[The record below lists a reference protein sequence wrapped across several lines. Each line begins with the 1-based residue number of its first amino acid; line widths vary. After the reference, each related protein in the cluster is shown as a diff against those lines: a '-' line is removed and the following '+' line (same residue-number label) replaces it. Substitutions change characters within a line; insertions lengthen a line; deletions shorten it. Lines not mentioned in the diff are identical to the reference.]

1 MIRRNSTHW
10 FQSWRLSWSSQIHSV
25 FLDTGVGYTV
35 GAVSCIPMEPIVR
48 VRNLTKRF
56 RVVQKPPGALGAFR
70 SLFRRRYRDIAA
82 VDGVTFEILPG
93 ERVGFLG
100 PNGAGKTTTLK
111 MLSGILYPTAGEAA
125 VLGFNPTDRRKEML
139 RRLALVMGNK
149 MQLWWDLPAWDGF
162 LVLKEVYDV
171 PDTEFRRR
179 VDGLIEALDLSERVN
194 TQVRRLSLGERMKCE
209 LVAALLHD
217 PSLVFLDEP
226 TLGLDVISQKR
237 IREFLREYNEQ
248 SGATL
253 LLTSHYMQDVAE
265 VCDRV
270 IVIDHGRIAFDG
282 SLGEL
287 VRQFSTTKVLKLV
300 LNHPVQEPDLRS
312 YGNVL
317 SCTEYQAILE
327 VERTQITSVAA
338 RILAEQPVEDLTVE
352 ELGIDEIIRRLFAQG
367 QAGANG

>member
-1 MIRRNSTHW
+1 MAM
-10 FQSWRLSWSSQIHSV
+10 LKQI
-25 FLDTGVGYTV
+25 
-35 GAVSCIPMEPIVR
+35 
-48 VRNLTKRF
+48 
-56 RVVQKPPGALGAFR
+56 
-70 SLFRRRYRDIAA
+70 
-82 VDGVTFEILPG
+82 
-93 ERVGFLG
+93 
-100 PNGAGKTTTLK
+100 
-111 MLSGILYPTAGEAA
+111 
-125 VLGFNPTDRRKEML
+125 
-139 RRLALVMGNK
+139 ALVMGNK

-171 PDTEFRRR
+171 PEAEFKRR
-179 VDGLIEALDLSERVN
+179 VDGLIEALDLTEKVN

-209 LVAALLHD
+209 LVAALLHN

-237 IREFLREYNEQ
+237 IREFLRDYNEE

-270 IVIDHGRIAFDG
+270 IVIDHGRLIFDG

-287 VRQFSTTKVLKLV
+287 VRRFSATKVLKLV
-300 LNHPVQEPDLRS
+300 LNRPVQDVDLRP

-317 SCTEYQAILE
+317 SCTEYQAVLE
-327 VERTQITSVAA
+327 VDRSHVTSAAA

-352 ELGIDEIIRRLFAQG
+352 ELGIDEIVRRLFGGSLEA
-367 QAGANG
+367 ANE